1 MSKPICFKIRGGVER
16 EDGSRGSTHIGK
28 MAGKGYLGSED
39 MAFTCLATNDQYL
52 FAGQGE
58 GSYTYPLNK
67 PPMKQRKLKY
77 LSLFSGIEAASVA
90 WKDLGWEPVGFAEI
104 EPFPSAVLKHR
115 FPNTPNSG
123 DITKWKEWGLTPGTV
138 DVVCAGSPCQAFS
151 VAGLRKGLDDPRGN
165 LALVTLGLV
174 EFLKPK
180 WFIWENVPGVLTAQS
195 GSAFGAILTALGDI
209 GYGWSYRVLDAQHFG
224 VPQRRRRVWLC
235 GYRDPVTGAADWR
248 PPTAVL
254 SFSESLRWN
263 PAKSF
268 KKRKSPAGDATGSPG
283 ADGVP
288 STDPAGCWWD
298 GGQVSQ
304 TLDAVLSKGQTM
316 PEKNRFPAVLQPV
329 SHWNGGPHPTLNQS
343 AKASGAIGYSNQ
355 ELFSQGGGGLVPG
368 DPTAF
373 RKSKRA
379 QSASDDETWVDDG
392 KANTLNNFDLGDTR
406 TTHAVVQ
413 PTAFSFDSLASNSM
427 KSSNPHSGCR
437 EVDVSKTLD
446 TTNPSPNKNQGGIA
460 IVEQLPQGFSIR
472 EDSNNNTFHAKPVDV
487 SHCVTS
493 LQPSPQSQHAQN
505 FIVEGVQHQAP
516 GDVAPTVTSSGPPYS
531 RTGNERVE
539 ADALAITF
547 QPGNLRRDAGAEPS
561 TTTVTTLKATMGDQ
575 MPHVAQVTNGDVIM
589 ENNRR
594 DGLRIYEGTSPTLQA
609 FMGTGGC
616 NVPMIQ
622 PAMAV
627 RRLTP
632 TECLR
637 LQGFPDDWT
646 KIPWKGKSP
655 EECPDGPQYKAAG
668 NSWAVPCAR
677 YIGERINMVE
687 EIKDELSQSQA

>member
-1 MSKPICFKIRGGVER
+1 M
-16 EDGSRGSTHIGK
+16 
-28 MAGKGYLGSED
+28 
-39 MAFTCLATNDQYL
+39 
-52 FAGQGE
+52 
-58 GSYTYPLNK
+58 
-67 PPMKQRKLKY
+67 
-77 LSLFSGIEAASVA
+77 
-90 WKDLGWEPVGFAEI
+90 
-104 EPFPSAVLKHR
+104 
-115 FPNTPNSG
+115 
-123 DITKWKEWGLTPGTV
+123 
-138 DVVCAGSPCQAFS
+138 
-151 VAGLRKGLDDPRGN
+151 
-165 LALVTLGLV
+165 
-174 EFLKPK
+174 
-180 WFIWENVPGVLTAQS
+180 
-195 GSAFGAILTALGDI
+195 
-209 GYGWSYRVLDAQHFG
+209 
-224 VPQRRRRVWLC
+224 
-235 GYRDPVTGAADWR
+235 
-248 PPTAVL
+248 
-254 SFSESLRWN
+254 
-263 PAKSF
+263 
-268 KKRKSPAGDATGSPG
+268 
-283 ADGVP
+283 
-288 STDPAGCWWD
+288 
-298 GGQVSQ
+298 
-304 TLDAVLSKGQTM
+304 
-316 PEKNRFPAVLQPV
+316 
-329 SHWNGGPHPTLNQS
+329 
-343 AKASGAIGYSNQ
+343 
-355 ELFSQGGGGLVPG
+355 PG
-368 DPTAF
+368 DPAAF

-413 PTAFSFDSLASNSM
+413 P
-427 KSSNPHSGCR
+427 
-437 EVDVSKTLD
+437 
-446 TTNPSPNKNQGGIA
+446 
-460 IVEQLPQGFSIR
+460 QGFSIR
-472 EDSNNNTFHAKPVDV
+472 EDSSNNTFHAKPVDV

-505 FIVEGVQHQAP
+505 FIVENVQHQAP

>member
-58 GSYTYPLNK
+58 GSYTFPFTK
-67 PPMKQRKLKY
+67 PPMSQRKLKY

-90 WKDLGWEPVGFAEI
+90 WKDLGWEPVGFSEI
-104 EPFPSAVLKHR
+104 EPFPCAVLKHR
-115 FPNTPNSG
+115 FPNTPNYG
-123 DITKWKEWGLTPGTV
+123 DITKWKEWGLVPGTV

-263 PAKSF
+263 PAKSW
-268 KKRKSPAGDATGSPG
+268 KKRKSPAGDASSSPG
-283 ADGVP
+283 ANGVP

-316 PEKNRFPAVLQPV
+316 PEKNRFPAVLQPF

-343 AKASGAIGYSNQ
+343 SNGSGAIGYSNQ

-368 DPTAF
+368 DQAAF

-379 QSASDDETWVDDG
+379 QSETDDETWVDDG

-406 TTHAVVQ
+406 TTHAVVE
-413 PTAFSFDSLASNSM
+413 PKAFILDSFTSNSM
-427 KSSNPHSGCR
+427 KSGNPNSGCR
-437 EVDVSKTLD
+437 EVDRTKCLD
-446 TTNPSPNKNQGGIA
+446 TSCLNPSCHQGGVMVAQPIDPTSFQSVA
-460 IVEQLPQGFSIR
+460 FSIR
-472 EDSNNNTFHAKPVDV
+472 EDSSNNTFHAKPVDV

-539 ADALAITF
+539 AEALAITF

-575 MPHVAQVTNGDVIM
+575 MPHVAQVT
-589 ENNRR
+589 
-594 DGLRIYEGTSPTLQA
+594 
-609 FMGTGGC
+609 GTGGC

-622 PAMAV
+622 PEMAV

-632 TECLR
+632 TEALR
-637 LQGFPDDWT
+637 LQGFPDGWT
-646 KIPWKGKSP
+646 QIPWKGKP
-655 EECPDGPQYKAAG
+655 AEECPDGPQYKAAG

-687 EIKDELSQSQA
+687 EIKDELSKNKA

>member
-58 GSYTYPLNK
+58 GSYTYPFTK
-67 PPMKQRKLKY
+67 PPMSQRKLKY

-90 WKDLGWEPVGFAEI
+90 WKDLGWEPVGFSEI
-104 EPFPSAVLKHR
+104 EPFPCAVLKHR
-115 FPNTPNSG
+115 FPNTPNYG
-123 DITKWKEWGLTPGTV
+123 DITKWKEWGLVPGTV
-138 DVVCAGSPCQAFS
+138 DVISAGSPCQAFS
-151 VAGLRKGLDDPRGN
+151 TAGLRKGLDDPRGN

-248 PPTAVL
+248 PPAAVL
-254 SFSESLRWN
+254 SFSESLCWN
-263 PAKSF
+263 PAKSW
-268 KKRKSPAGDATGSPG
+268 KKRKAPAGDASSGPG
-283 ADGVP
+283 ASGLPRTVGTLCADTHPGAYSGQDAYTGRLIP
-288 STDPAGCWWD
+288 SP
-298 GGQVSQ
+298 
-304 TLDAVLSKGQTM
+304 
-316 PEKNRFPAVLQPV
+316 
-329 SHWNGGPHPTLNQS
+329 
-343 AKASGAIGYSNQ
+343 
-355 ELFSQGGGGLVPG
+355 
-368 DPTAF
+368 F

-379 QSASDDETWVDDG
+379 QSETDDESWVEG
-392 KANTLNNFDLGDTR
+392 QEANTLNNFDLGDTR
-406 TTHAVVQ
+406 TTHAVVEH
-413 PTAFSFDSLASNSM
+413 T
-427 KSSNPHSGCR
+427 
-437 EVDVSKTLD
+437 V
-446 TTNPSPNKNQGGIA
+446 
-460 IVEQLPQGFSIR
+460 
-472 EDSNNNTFHAKPVDV
+472 
-487 SHCVTS
+487 
-493 LQPSPQSQHAQN
+493 
-505 FIVEGVQHQAP
+505 P

-539 ADALAITF
+539 AEALAISF
-547 QPGNLRRDAGAEPS
+547 QPGNLRREAGADPS
-561 TTTVTTLKATMGDQ
+561 TKTFPTLKCDSGDQ
-575 MPHVAQVTNGDVIM
+575 SPHVAIVQAS
-589 ENNRR
+589 E
-594 DGLRIYEGTSPTLQA
+594 LRMRGEMTEKDICPTLTAGAKQGDTEPLA
-609 FMGTGGC
+609 VHPVIPLDGMNLLSRLGECGENHSIQSFNPGDPSFTLKKGGTQHGILT
-616 NVPMIQ
+616 P
-622 PAMAV
+622 MAV

-637 LQGFPDDWT
+637 LQGFPDGWT
-646 KIPWKGKSP
+646 QIPWKGKTA

-687 EIKDELSQSQA
+687 EIKDELAKKA

>member
-39 MAFTCLATNDQYL
+39 MAFTCLSTNDQYL

-58 GSYTYPLNK
+58 GSYTYPFNK

-90 WKDLGWEPVGFAEI
+90 WKDLGWEPVGFSEI
-104 EPFPSAVLKHR
+104 EPFPCAVLKHR
-115 FPNTPNSG
+115 FPNTPNYG
-123 DITKWKEWGLTPGTV
+123 DITKWKEWGLVPGTV

-151 VAGLRKGLDDPRGN
+151 TAGLRKGLDDPRGN

-224 VPQRRRRVWLC
+224 VPQRRRRIWLC

-254 SFSESLRWN
+254 SFSESLCWN
-263 PAKSF
+263 PAKSW
-268 KKRKSPAGDATGSPG
+268 KKRKSPAGDASSSPG
-283 ADGVP
+283 AGGLP
-288 STDPAGCWWD
+288 STVGTLCADTHPGAYS
-298 GGQVSQ
+298 GQDAYTGRLIPQAYTPSSFAQYSQ
-304 TLDAVLSKGQTM
+304 GIGTIRA
-316 PEKNRFPAVLQPV
+316 
-329 SHWNGGPHPTLNQS
+329 NGGD
-343 AKASGAIGYSNQ
+343 I
-355 ELFSQGGGGLVPG
+355 GGGSEGLIVSEGSATP
-368 DPTAF
+368 F

-379 QSASDDETWVDDG
+379 QSENDSETWVDDG

-413 PTAFSFDSLASNSM
+413 
-427 KSSNPHSGCR
+427 
-437 EVDVSKTLD
+437 
-446 TTNPSPNKNQGGIA
+446 
-460 IVEQLPQGFSIR
+460 
-472 EDSNNNTFHAKPVDV
+472 
-487 SHCVTS
+487 
-493 LQPSPQSQHAQN
+493 
-505 FIVEGVQHQAP
+505 HQAP
-516 GDVAPTVTSSGPPYS
+516 ADVAPTLTSSGPPYS
-531 RTGNERVE
+531 STGNERVE
-539 ADALAITF
+539 AEALAITF
-547 QPGNLRRDAGAEPS
+547 QPGNLRRQAGADPS
-561 TTTVTTLKATMGDQ
+561 TTTVTTLKASSGDQ
-575 MPHVAQVTNGDVIM
+575 TPHVAIVQAS
-589 ENNRR
+589 ELS
-594 DGLRIYEGTSPTLQA
+594 LRGQMTEKDICPTLTAGAKQGDTEPLA
-609 FMGTGGC
+609 VHPVVPLDGMNLLSRLGECGENHSLQSFQPGDPSFTLKKGG
-616 NVPMIQ
+616 VQHGVLTP
-622 PAMAV
+622 MAV

-646 KIPWKGKSP
+646 QIPWKGKP
-655 EECPDGPQYKAAG
+655 AAECPDGPQYKAAG
-668 NSWAVPCAR
+668 NSWAVPCAK

-687 EIKDELSQSQA
+687 EIKDELSKKQG